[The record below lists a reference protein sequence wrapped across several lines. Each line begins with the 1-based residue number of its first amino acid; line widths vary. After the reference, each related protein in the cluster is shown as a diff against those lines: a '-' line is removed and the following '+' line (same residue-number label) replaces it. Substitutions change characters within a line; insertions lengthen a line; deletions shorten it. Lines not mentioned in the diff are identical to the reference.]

1 LVIAALLMGASG
13 LAACTRPAQ
22 PQLQAQTTSRP
33 ASAASTAT
41 AEPSSALRIPER
53 ESPKA
58 RKLAEAAAR
67 QVGRTTG
74 YDASYVQLDYPG
86 GDVPVSTGVCSDV
99 VVRAF
104 RDVGVDLQ
112 VRVHEDM
119 AEHFSA
125 YPKRWGLTRP
135 DRNIDHR
142 RVPNLQT
149 YFSRRGQSRKVTR
162 RGADYWPGD
171 VVTWSLSGLPHIGI
185 VARTPAP
192 DGTRFLVTHNI
203 GAGTQTEDV
212 LFAYPITG
220 HYRCF

>member
-1 LVIAALLMGASG
+1 M
-13 LAACTRPAQ
+13 
-22 PQLQAQTTSRP
+22 
-33 ASAASTAT
+33 
-41 AEPSSALRIPER
+41 
-53 ESPKA
+53 
-58 RKLAEAAAR
+58 
-67 QVGRTTG
+67 GRTTG
-74 YDASYVQLDYPG
+74 YDPSYVQLEYPR
-86 GDVPVSTGVCSDV
+86 GDVPISTGVCSDV

-125 YPKRWGLTRP
+125 YPKKWGLTRP

-142 RVPNLQT
+142 RVPNLQK
-149 YFSRRGQSRKVTR
+149 YFTRQGDSRKVTR

-171 VVTWSLSGLPHIGI
+171 VVTWSVEGLPHIGI
-185 VARTPAP
+185 VARTPTP
-192 DGTRFLVTHNI
+192 DGARFLVTHNI
-203 GAGTQTEDV
+203 GAGAQTEDV